1 MYLLEH
7 CAFLA
12 FFPTGR
18 NSNCTA
24 LVISWLPCLF
34 SAAPVFSRIILMSCP
49 ARSLKGTGALLL
61 VAHSF
66 QKLTQFSLH
75 SACLSLLSFL
85 FLLLPALDISS
96 SQSLPRS
103 LGDLLN
109 TSLKLR
115 SAGFISPFLP
125 AIHMSTRSAF
135 TLLLLILLVSEFV
148 SHRFFSLG
156 RFLSLPPHN
165 NICIPAYALF
175 HSGSINFFFSCYVFI
190 FWDITLN
197 LLNNCIDQ
205 GISMSL

>member
-1 MYLLEH
+1 MHSWL
-7 CAFLA
+7 

-34 SAAPVFSRIILMSCP
+34 SNAPVFSHIILMSP

-75 SACLSLLSFL
+75 FACLSLLSFL
-85 FLLLPALDISS
+85 FLPLHALDISS
-96 SQSLPRS
+96 SQSLSSS

-109 TSLKLR
+109 TSLKLC

-148 SHRFFSLG
+148 SHCFFSLG

-165 NICIPAYALF
+165 NICILAYALF
-175 HSGSINFFFSCYVFI
+175 YSGSINFSFLYYVFL

-197 LLNNCIDQ
+197 LFNNCIDQ
-205 GISMSL
+205 GISISL

>member
-1 MYLLEH
+1 MHSWL
-7 CAFLA
+7 

-34 SAAPVFSRIILMSCP
+34 SDAPVFSHIILMSCP

-66 QKLTQFSLH
+66 QNLTQFSLH
-75 SACLSLLSFL
+75 FACLSLLSFL
-85 FLLLPALDISS
+85 FLPLHALDISS
-96 SQSLPRS
+96 SQSLSSS

-109 TSLKLR
+109 TSLKLC

-148 SHRFFSLG
+148 NHCFFSLG

-165 NICIPAYALF
+165 NICILAYALF
-175 HSGSINFFFSCYVFI
+175 YSCSINFSFLYYVFL

-197 LLNNCIDQ
+197 LFNNCIDQ
-205 GISMSL
+205 GISISL